1 VGGLAI
7 NLRGVG
13 QQNRKSVGRNGGG
26 RLFDIIDSIVMR
38 IVDIGQIDATPL
50 EREFTCSGRPAAA
63 EIFEGITYGKMTAT
77 SRRLP

>member
-1 VGGLAI
+1 MGGLAI

-13 QQNRKSVGRNGGG
+13 QQNRKSVGRKG
-26 RLFDIIDSIVMR
+26 RLFDIIDLIVMR
-38 IVDIGQIDATPL
+38 VVDIGQIDATPL